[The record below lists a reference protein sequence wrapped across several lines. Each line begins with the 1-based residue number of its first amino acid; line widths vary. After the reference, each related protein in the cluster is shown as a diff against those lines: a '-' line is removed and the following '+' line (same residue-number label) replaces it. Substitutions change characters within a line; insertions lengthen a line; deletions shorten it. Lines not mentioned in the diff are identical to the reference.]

1 MDVFQEFLAPRRR
14 AVAALLAAAVCAA
27 APAADLA
34 GVNEWTQIGP
44 DGGALYCGLAVAPS
58 DPAVLYTVGAT
69 YFRSTDNGASWE
81 STGARVEPAACSLS
95 VDADDPRRLYSIQ
108 SNGFMRSLDAG
119 ATWTA
124 EQRRASDRSHLDHR
138 CWSILTQQTY

>member
-1 MDVFQEFLAPRRR
+1 MRANQEFLAPQRT
-14 AVAALLAAAVCAA
+14 AVAALLLAAVCSA
-27 APAADLA
+27 APSAVLA
-34 GVNEWTQIGP
+34 GVNSWTQIGP

-81 STGARVEPAACSLS
+81 STGARVEPTACSLS

-119 ATWTA
+119 TTWTLSSV
-124 EQRRASDRSHLDHR
+124 RLSGV
-138 CWSILTQQTY
+138 